1 MATVRLHFLG
11 PPRLERDGR
20 IVDPDTRKAT
30 ALLAYLALSGE
41 RPSRDWLAAFL
52 WPDYDESRAK
62 AALRRTLSALKTAVG
77 PNILYSTRE
86 AISLPPERVWCDV
99 TEFRRL
105 LAGSADGGGWE
116 TAVNT
121 LYRDDFLSG
130 FSLRDSLPFDDWQVM
145 MAQTL
150 RRELETALEK
160 LVSRA
165 IARGAWEPALALARR
180 WLALDPLRE
189 EAHCQLMRI
198 YAAQGQ
204 ANAALRQYRECVR
217 VLEEELGVP
226 PLPETTA
233 LYQAI
238 QANRLLP
245 VSSERFV
252 AGSEPSFRALAQPFT
267 PSPPPPFPTSP
278 LPLVGREAEL
288 ARMQQVYRQ
297 ITADGR
303 FLAVT
308 GEVGVGKTRLAE
320 ALRAWAQGQ
329 GARVLAA
336 RCYEGESSLA
346 YAPIVQLLRDGLA
359 LEEAAAHLRRLPP
372 HSLAEAA
379 RLVPELAGEVAMP
392 VLPAWDPG
400 AENRFVTGLAETLA
414 ALLVGPAPGI
424 LWLDDAHW
432 LDSASL
438 ELLLFLLRRMQRQ
451 PYLILLCWREEEMP
465 ANHPLARA
473 VLTNQR
479 PGNGVRLSLTRLSL
493 ADVTELVTAV
503 APTLPAAIPQRLH
516 RETDGLPYFVVEYL
530 QALLQTDITAN
541 DNAAWTLPPTVREL
555 LHARLAQVHA
565 AEQQILQAA
574 AVIGHSFPVELVQAA
589 SGRSEEEVV
598 TALETLAARGILL
611 EQAAQHSQ
619 AAQHMQAAQHSAVYD
634 FSHEKLR
641 TLAYEEV
648 SLARR
653 RLLHRRLADALA
665 GEARRHPPNALRAAQ
680 IATHYRQAG
689 RDDEAAAFFAQAG
702 DLAQALYAHQEALAY
717 FQSALALG
725 GRGAET
731 WRLHQ
736 ACGDV
741 YVRLGNYAAA
751 LTSYE
756 TAVSLA
762 PAAESA
768 PLEHKLAQVYMR
780 QGEWLGA
787 ERQLALAAARYGE
800 SANPDDL
807 ARLAI
812 DRSHTH
818 FSLGQ
823 RAAAAAWAQQ
833 ARALAVSPQ
842 SQAQSWNILG
852 ILARHEA
859 DYAAAAAHLGQS
871 LALAG
876 QHNLPEAQVAALNN
890 LALVETAVGQ
900 TSAALDHFRQ
910 ALALCQ
916 THGDRHREAALHNNL
931 ADLFHQMGDE
941 EQAMAAL
948 KTAVTIYADIG
959 GNPESWQPE
968 IWKLTAW

>member
-1 MATVRLHFLG
+1 M
-11 PPRLERDGR
+11 
-20 IVDPDTRKAT
+20 
-30 ALLAYLALSGE
+30 
-41 RPSRDWLAAFL
+41 
-52 WPDYDESRAK
+52 
-62 AALRRTLSALKTAVG
+62 
-77 PNILYSTRE
+77 
-86 AISLPPERVWCDV
+86 
-99 TEFRRL
+99 
-105 LAGSADGGGWE
+105 
-116 TAVNT
+116 
-121 LYRDDFLSG
+121 
-130 FSLRDSLPFDDWQVM
+130 
-145 MAQTL
+145 
-150 RRELETALEK
+150 
-160 LVSRA
+160 SRA
-165 IARGAWEPALALARR
+165 IAHSAWEPALALARR

-204 ANAALRQYRECVR
+204 ANTALRQYRECVR
-217 VLEEELGVP
+217 VLEKELGVP

-252 AGSEPSFRALAQPFT
+252 AGSEPSVKALAQPFT
-267 PSPPPPFPTSP
+267 PSPPPPFPTFP

-320 ALRAWAQGQ
+320 ALRAWAGGQ
-329 GARVLAA
+329 GARVLVA

-379 RLVPELAGEVAMP
+379 RRVPELAGEVAMP

-414 ALLVGPAPGI
+414 ALLAGPAPGI

-473 VLTNQR
+473 VIANQR

-503 APTLPAAIPQRLH
+503 APTLPAAIPQQLH

-565 AEQQILQAA
+565 AERQILQAA
-574 AVIGHSFPVELVQAA
+574 AVIGHSFPVELVQVA

-598 TALETLAARGILL
+598 TALETLAARGILR
-611 EQAAQHSQ
+611 E
-619 AAQHMQAAQHSAVYD
+619 QAAQHSAVYD

-653 RLLHRRLADALA
+653 RLLHRRLADTLA
-665 GEARRHPPNALRAAQ
+665 GEAQRHPPNALRAAQ

-702 DLAQALYAHQEALAY
+702 DLARALYAHQEALAY

-725 GRGAET
+725 GRDDET

-787 ERQLALAAARYGE
+787 KRQLALAAARYGE

-859 DYAAAAAHLGQS
+859 DYAAAAAYLGQS

-890 LALVETAVGQ
+890 LALVETAVGHTADARNHLQ
-900 TSAALDHFRQ
+900 A

-916 THGDRHREAALHNNL
+916 QYGDRHREAALHNNL
-931 ADLFHQMGDE
+931 ADLYHQVGDE
-941 EQAMAAL
+941 AAAMAAL

-959 GNPESWQPE
+959 GQPGVWQPE
-968 IWKLTAW
+968 IWRLAAW

>member
-1 MATVRLHFLG
+1 MNYDHHTKRPSPKRYETGNSSRFETFAGKMRYMNPLRFYFLG
-11 PPRLERDGR
+11 SPRIEQNGR
-20 IVDPDTRKAT
+20 MVEPDTRKAT

-52 WPDYDESRAK
+52 WPDFDDSHAK

-77 PNILYSTRE
+77 PEVLNSTRE
-86 AISLPPERVWCDV
+86 AISLQPDHVWCDV

-105 LAGSADGGGWE
+105 LADVVDESGLE
-116 TAVNT
+116 TAVV
-121 LYRDDFLSG
+121 LYRDDFLTG
-130 FSLRDSLPFDDWQVM
+130 FTLRDSLPFDDWQIVT
-145 MAQTL
+145 AQTL

-160 LVSRA
+160 LVNQASVL
-165 IARGAWEPALALARR
+165 GNWQKSLTLAHR

-189 EAHCQLMRI
+189 EVHCQLMRI
-198 YAAQGQ
+198 YTALGQ
-204 ANAALRQYRECVR
+204 PNAALRQYRDCVR
-217 VLEEELGVP
+217 ILEEELGVP

-238 QANRLLP
+238 QENRLTAVPPAAPPLP
-245 VSSERFV
+245 
-252 AGSEPSFRALAQPFT
+252 L
-267 PSPPPPFPTSP
+267 SPAP
-278 LPLVGREAEL
+278 LPLVGRAAEM
-288 ARMQQVYRQ
+288 AQMRQVYRQ
-297 ITADGR
+297 IEADGR

-308 GEVGVGKTRLAE
+308 GEMGVGKSRLAE
-320 ALRAWAQGQ
+320 DFLAWAHGQ
-329 GARVLAA
+329 GARVLTA

-359 LEEAAAHLRRLPP
+359 LEGTAAHWRHLPP
-372 HSLAEAA
+372 HTLAEAA
-379 RLVPELAGEVAMP
+379 RLLPELAVEASAP
-392 VLPAWDPG
+392 VAWDPG
-400 AENRFVTGLAETLA
+400 AESRFVTGVTETLA
-414 ALLVGPAPGI
+414 ALLSGPAPGI

-438 ELLLFLLRRMQRQ
+438 EMLLFLLRRMRRQ

-465 ANHPLARA
+465 VNHDLPRVVAA
-473 VLTNQR
+473 GQQR
-479 PGNGVRLSLTRLSL
+479 GQGACLHLPRLNL

-503 APTLPAAIPQRLH
+503 TPTLSAAIAPRLH
-516 RETDGLPYFVVEYL
+516 QETDGLPFFVVEYL
-530 QALLQTDITAN
+530 YALLQTAMPTLPD
-541 DNAAWTLPPTVREL
+541 AAWTLPPTVREL

-565 AEQQILQAA
+565 AERQILQAA
-574 AVIGHSFPVELVQAA
+574 AVIGHPFPVELAQAA

-598 TALETLAARGILL
+598 TALETLAVRGILL
-611 EQAAQHSQ
+611 EQAAHN
-619 AAQHMQAAQHSAVYD
+619 SAVYD
-634 FSHEKLR
+634 FNHEKLR
-641 TLAYEEV
+641 TLAYEEM

-665 GEARRHPPNALRAAQ
+665 GDARRHPPNALRVAR

-689 RDDEAAAFFAQAG
+689 RDDEATAYFAQAG
-702 DLAQALYAHQEALAY
+702 DLARALYAHQEALTY
-717 FQSALALG
+717 YQSALALV
-725 GRGAET
+725 GRSAQT

-741 YVRLGNYAAA
+741 YVRLGDYAAA
-751 LTSYE
+751 LARYE

-762 PAAESA
+762 PTAESA

-787 ERQLALAAARYGE
+787 ERQLALAAERYGE
-800 SANPDDL
+800 LGNPDDL

-812 DRSHTH
+812 DCSHTH

-823 RAAAAAWAQQ
+823 RAAAVAWAEQ

-859 DYAAAAAHLGQS
+859 DYAAASVHLAQS
-871 LALAG
+871 LALAE
-876 QHNLPEAQVAALNN
+876 QHNLPEVQVAALNN
-890 LALVETAVGQ
+890 LALAETAVGHTPDAFNHLQ
-900 TSAALDHFRQ
+900 A

-916 THGDRHREAALHNNL
+916 QYGDRHREAALHNNL
-931 ADLFHQMGDE
+931 ADLYHQVGDE
-941 EQAMAAL
+941 AAAMAAL
-948 KTAVTIYADIG
+948 KTAVAIYADIG
-959 GNPESWQPE
+959 GQPGVWQPE
-968 IWKLTAW
+968 IWKLAAW